1 MSCPYNK
8 MFDAQ
13 FRVIGLWIMA
23 EMDPLI
29 YRVFRGRTN
38 VSMNFLE
45 RKKYCKFE
53 VVIFQTLFLCMQF
66 PTKIY
71 YSLIFIML
79 GILGSHELLAQ
90 GRLLIVGGGSEKN
103 GANSWS
109 TPPYRWA
116 VEGKRV
122 AIIGTETGSLAQYM
136 KNQCGAAFAKEFAIA
151 TRDSADSQ
159 FTYDTLMTYDVIF
172 FRGGDQWEYYDL
184 YRNTKLQDAVNLK
197 FSQGGCIGGTS
208 AGMHIMSTIAFT
220 AENGTVYSYECIENP
235 NNQYVTL
242 ENDFFDLQPGFVY
255 DTHFAERARFG
266 RLAGF
271 LANYKFNHNENI
283 RGLGMDDMTCMT
295 IDENKLGTV
304 YGTGCANFYKSMGS
318 FSQNGNKLLADDVE
332 VVQLLKGCTYDF
344 NTGEFSFSTLDR
356 QINTSGQWEQ
366 GNYTVL
372 ASGSNLLNDNLSM
385 ITDFVTTCG
394 LADAAVLILS
404 SDNVLAESFKTKV
417 LDAGA
422 SGVSVYNPTTVLGT
436 DAELAGA
443 IGSAAKILF
452 LKNNETSFSQFLQTS
467 NGTMLTQKLRSDGM
481 ISAFAGEDA
490 RLAGRTVVGNY
501 LTYLSSWY
509 GEMTFTSGLALLGHT
524 VIMPQTFLDSDIYEN
539 TATAVP
545 YAMALD
551 TLKFGIW
558 LTNHNYMKFT
568 PSEGKAT
575 LTGYGT
581 APLMIMTNEGNLTGF
596 SQQTGSGNAG
606 AARMVAGFE
615 KLRMDL
621 VDYTTPFIMGD
632 VSAAGINTT
641 GNGMP
646 ILSIFPNPVHDA
658 LSLSE
663 SYRNA
668 SWEILGSDGRVIQK
682 GIFYG
687 EADLIDVRKLSPGF
701 YSIRLS
707 DKSNRA
713 IASGRFIKN

>member
-1 MSCPYNK
+1 M
-8 MFDAQ
+8 
-13 FRVIGLWIMA
+13 
-23 EMDPLI
+23 LI
-29 YRVFRGRTN
+29 
-38 VSMNFLE
+38 
-45 RKKYCKFE
+45 
-53 VVIFQTLFLCMQF
+53 
-66 PTKIY
+66 
-71 YSLIFIML
+71 
-79 GILGSHELLAQ
+79 ILGTQELSAQ
-90 GRLLIVGGGSEKN
+90 GRQLIVGGGSEKN

-122 AIIGTETGSLAQYM
+122 AIIGTETGSLAPYM
-136 KNQCGAAFAKEFAIA
+136 KNQCGAAFAMEFAIA

-159 FTYDTLMTYDVIF
+159 ATYDTLMTYDVIF
-172 FRGGDQWEYYDL
+172 FRGGDQYEYYDF
-184 YRNTKLQDAVNLK
+184 YRGTKLQDAVNLK

-208 AGMHIMSTIAFT
+208 AGMHILSSIAFT

-271 LANYKFNHNENI
+271 LANYKFNHDENI
-283 RGLGMDDMTCMT
+283 FGLGMDDMTCMT
-295 IDENKLGTV
+295 IDENGLGTV
-304 YGTGCANFYKSMGS
+304 YGTGCANFYKSAGS
-318 FSQNGNKLLADDVE
+318 FSQNGNKLLADSIE

-356 QINTSGQWEQ
+356 TINTTGQSEQ

-372 ASGSNLLNDNLSM
+372 ASGSNLLNDNLTM
-385 ITDFVTTCG
+385 ITDLVTNSG
-394 LADAAVLILS
+394 LSDAVVLILS
-404 SDNVLAESFKTKV
+404 GENTLAESFKTKV
-417 LDAGA
+417 LEAGA
-422 SGVSVYNPTTVLGT
+422 SGVSVYNPTTALGT
-436 DAELAGA
+436 DAELASA

-452 LKNNETSFSQFLQTS
+452 LKNNETTFSQFLLTS
-467 NGTMLTQKLRSDGM
+467 NGTLLAQKLRSDGM

-509 GEMTFTSGLALLGHT
+509 GEMTFTPGLSLLSHT

-551 TLKFGIW
+551 TLKYGIW
-558 LTNHNYMKFT
+558 LTNHNYMKFS

-581 APLMIMTNEGNLTGF
+581 APLMVLTNEGNLTGF

-621 VDYTTPFIMGD
+621 IDYTTPFILGD
-632 VSAAGINTT
+632 VSAAGINTA
-641 GNGMP
+641 GNG
-646 ILSIFPNPVHDA
+646 IQKLSLFPNPVYDA
-658 LSLSE
+658 LSLSQ
-663 SYRNA
+663 SYRDT
-668 SWEILGSDGRVIQK
+668 SWEIIGSDGRVIQR
-682 GIFYG
+682 GIFSG
-687 EADLIDVRKLSPGF
+687 DDDVIDVLKLTPGF
-701 YSIRLS
+701 YSIRLI
-707 DKSNRA
+707 DISNSV

>member
-1 MSCPYNK
+1 
-8 MFDAQ
+8 
-13 FRVIGLWIMA
+13 
-23 EMDPLI
+23 
-29 YRVFRGRTN
+29 
-38 VSMNFLE
+38 
-45 RKKYCKFE
+45 
-53 VVIFQTLFLCMQF
+53 MQF
-66 PTKIY
+66 QNRFY
-71 YSLIFIML
+71 YSLIIIVL
-79 GILGSHELLAQ
+79 AIISSHELSAQ

-122 AIIGTETGSLAQYM
+122 AIIGIETGSLAPYM

-159 FTYDTLMTYDVIF
+159 ITYDTLMTYDVIF
-172 FRGGDQWEYYDL
+172 FRGGDQYEYYDF
-184 YRNTKLQDAVNLK
+184 YRDTKLQDAVNLK
-197 FSQGGCIGGTS
+197 FNQGGCIGGTS
-208 AGMHIMSTIAFT
+208 AGMHILSTIVYT

-271 LANYKFNHNENI
+271 LANYKFNHDENI
-283 RGLGMDDMTCMT
+283 HGLGMDDMTCMT
-295 IDENKLGTV
+295 IDENGLGTV
-304 YGTGCANFYKSMGS
+304 YGTGCANFYKSAGS
-318 FSQNGNKLLADDVE
+318 FSQNGNKLLAESIE
-332 VVQLLKGCTYDF
+332 VVQLLKGCTYNF

-356 QINTSGQWEQ
+356 TINTLDQSEQ

-372 ASGSNLLNDNLSM
+372 ASGSNLLNENLTM
-385 ITDFVTTCG
+385 ITDLVTNCG
-394 LADAAVLILS
+394 LSDAAVLILS
-404 SDNVLAESFKTKV
+404 GDNTLAESFKTKV

-422 SGVSVYNPTTVLGT
+422 SGVSVYNPTTALGT

-452 LKNNETSFSQFLQTS
+452 LKNNETTFSQFLLTS
-467 NGTMLTQKLRSDGM
+467 NGTHLKQKLRGDGM

-509 GEMTFTSGLALLGHT
+509 GEMTFTPGLALLGHT

-558 LTNHNYMKFT
+558 LTNHNYMKFA

-581 APLMIMTNEGNLTGF
+581 APLMVLTNQGHLAGF
-596 SQQTGSGNAG
+596 SQQTGTGNAG
-606 AARMVAGFE
+606 TPRMVAGFE

-621 VDYTTPFIMGD
+621 IDDTTPFIMGD

-641 GNGMP
+641 GNG
-646 ILSIFPNPVHDA
+646 IQKLVLFPNPVNDVLN
-658 LSLSE
+658 LSK
-663 SYRNA
+663 SYRDA
-668 SWEILGSDGRVIQK
+668 RWEISGSDGRVIQK
-682 GIFYG
+682 GRFSG
-687 EADLIDVRKLSPGF
+687 DDEVIDAHGFSPGL
-701 YSIRLS
+701 YIICLTDS
-707 DKSNRA
+707 SNRA

>member
-1 MSCPYNK
+1 MCFY
-8 MFDAQ
+8 
-13 FRVIGLWIMA
+13 
-23 EMDPLI
+23 
-29 YRVFRGRTN
+29 
-38 VSMNFLE
+38 E
-45 RKKYCKFE
+45 RKKYCKFD
-53 VVIFQTLFLCMQF
+53 VVNFRTLFPCMQVKNNF
-66 PTKIY
+66 Y
-71 YSLIFIML
+71 YSLIIIVL
-79 GILGSHELLAQ
+79 IILGTQELSAQ
-90 GRLLIVGGGSEKN
+90 GRQLIVGGGSEKN

-122 AIIGTETGSLAQYM
+122 AIIGTETGSLAPYM
-136 KNQCGAAFAKEFAIA
+136 KNQCGAAFAMEFAIA

-159 FTYDTLMTYDVIF
+159 ATYDTLMTYDVIF
-172 FRGGDQWEYYDL
+172 FRGGDQYEYYDF
-184 YRNTKLQDAVNLK
+184 YRGTKLQDAVNLK

-208 AGMHIMSTIAFT
+208 AGMHILSSIAFT

-271 LANYKFNHNENI
+271 LANYKFNHDENI
-283 RGLGMDDMTCMT
+283 FGLGMDDMTCMT
-295 IDENKLGTV
+295 IDENGLGTV
-304 YGTGCANFYKSMGS
+304 YGTGCANFYKSAGS
-318 FSQNGNKLLADDVE
+318 FSQNGNKLLADSIE

-356 QINTSGQWEQ
+356 TINTTGQSEQ

-372 ASGSNLLNDNLSM
+372 ASGSNLLNDNLTM
-385 ITDFVTTCG
+385 ITDLVTNSG
-394 LADAAVLILS
+394 LSDAVVLILS
-404 SDNVLAESFKTKV
+404 GENTLAESFKTKV
-417 LDAGA
+417 LEAGA
-422 SGVSVYNPTTVLGT
+422 SGVSVYNPTTALGT
-436 DAELAGA
+436 DAELASA

-452 LKNNETSFSQFLQTS
+452 LKNNETTFSQFLLTS
-467 NGTMLTQKLRSDGM
+467 NGTLLAQKLRSDGM

-509 GEMTFTSGLALLGHT
+509 GEMTFTPGLSLLSHT

-551 TLKFGIW
+551 TLKYGIW
-558 LTNHNYMKFT
+558 LTNHNYMKFS

-581 APLMIMTNEGNLTGF
+581 APLMVLTNEGNLTGF

-621 VDYTTPFIMGD
+621 IDYTTPFIMGD
-632 VSAAGINTT
+632 VSASGINTA
-641 GNGMP
+641 GNG
-646 ILSIFPNPVHDA
+646 IQKLSLFPNPVHDA
-658 LSLSE
+658 LSLSQ
-663 SYRNA
+663 SYRDT
-668 SWEILGSDGRVIQK
+668 SWEIIGSDGRVIQR
-682 GIFYG
+682 GIFSG
-687 EADLIDVRKLSPGF
+687 DDDVIDVLKLTPGF
-701 YSIRLS
+701 YSIRLI
-707 DKSNRA
+707 DISNSV